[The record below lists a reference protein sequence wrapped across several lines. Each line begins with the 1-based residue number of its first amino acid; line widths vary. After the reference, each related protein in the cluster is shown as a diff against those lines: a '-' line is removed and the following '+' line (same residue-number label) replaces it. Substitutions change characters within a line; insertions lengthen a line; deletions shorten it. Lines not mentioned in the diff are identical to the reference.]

1 MLISHRAEGLN
12 LLKVAILITILSL
25 TACFSDKKCDVGS
38 KDCQENIEKGIDLY
52 DNNN

>member
-1 MLISHRAEGLN
+1 MLISHRGGGLN
-12 LLKVAILITILSL
+12 LPKVVILIAILSL

-38 KDCQENIEKGIDLY
+38 KDCQENNEKGVDLY